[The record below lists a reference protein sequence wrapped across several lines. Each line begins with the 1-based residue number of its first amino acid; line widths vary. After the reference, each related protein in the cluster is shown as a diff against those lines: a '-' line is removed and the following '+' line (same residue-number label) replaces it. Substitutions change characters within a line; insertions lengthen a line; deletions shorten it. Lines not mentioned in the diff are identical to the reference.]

1 MKNTNQIQFVKGSFE
16 YQNEYILIVIG
27 YYTEQDLTN
36 ALQKLQSL
44 GFQYD
49 GVFSPL
55 QTITTPCDYANQY
68 FLYSNKKLKHTS
80 YHQLSTFL

>member
-1 MKNTNQIQFVKGSFE
+1 MKSTNQIQFVKGSFE
-16 YQNEYILIVIG
+16 YQNECILIVIG

-49 GVFSPL
+49 GVYSPL
-55 QTITTPCDYANQY
+55 QTITKPCDYANQY
-68 FLYSNKKLKHTS
+68 FLYSHKKLKHTS
-80 YHQLSTFL
+80 YHHLSTFL